1 MKAYW
6 QGTLSC
12 DLLTI
17 PVKLYAATTRQEPRF
32 HYLHAQC
39 RTPLEYIRQ
48 CPHCGIAVS
57 GEDVVR
63 GYEYEDSLVIVSEQE
78 LATLPRLQEEHVI
91 VLRQCVHA
99 HAVDPISF
107 DRAFY
112 VEPAAGAKK
121 AYALL
126 LAVFRE
132 AGVVAL
138 GTATL
143 REHERLIVL
152 RPAQEALV
160 LHTLFAPTEML
171 SPARLALPH
180 RPPHPAELRAA
191 QEWVARLSGVYVPEQ
206 WVDRTQE
213 ALSALVAR
221 KAKASA
227 NRVPAL
233 PGRARRKASSPL
245 PKAAA

>member
-17 PVKLYAATTRQEPRF
+17 PVKLYAAASRQEPRF

-39 RTPLEYIRQ
+39 RTPLEYVRQ
-48 CPHCGIAVS
+48 CPHCGRAVS
-57 GEDVVR
+57 GEDMVR
-63 GYEYEDSLVIVSEQE
+63 GYEYADSLVVVSDQDLGSLPQIQE
-78 LATLPRLQEEHVI
+78 PVI

-99 HAVDPISF
+99 HAVDPSSF

-112 VEPAAGAKK
+112 VEPGTGAKR

-126 LAVFRE
+126 VEVLHQ
-132 AGVVAL
+132 AGMVAL
-138 GTATL
+138 GTASL
-143 REHERLIVL
+143 REHDRSIVL
-152 RPAQEALV
+152 RPTQEALV
-160 LHTLFAPTEML
+160 LHTLFAPTDML
-171 SPARLALPH
+171 SPERLALPH
-180 RPPHPAELRAA
+180 RPPYPAEVRAA
-191 QEWVARLSGVYVPEQ
+191 QEWVARLSSVYVPEQ
-206 WVDRTQE
+206 RMDRSQE

-221 KAKASA
+221 KAKVRA
-227 NRVPAL
+227 NRVPVL
-233 PGRARRKASSPL
+233 PGHARRKSSSPL

>member
-17 PVKLYAATTRQEPRF
+17 PVKLYAAASRQEPRF

-39 RTPLEYIRQ
+39 RTPLEYVRH
-48 CPHCGIAVS
+48 CPYCGVAVS
-57 GEDVVR
+57 GEDTIR
-63 GYEYEDSLVIVSEQE
+63 GYEHEDALVIVSDQE
-78 LATLPRLQEEHVI
+78 LASLSQTKEPVI
-91 VLRQCVHA
+91 ALRQCVHA

-112 VEPAAGAKK
+112 VEPGTGAKRS
-121 AYALL
+121 YALL
-126 LAVFRE
+126 VEVLRQ
-132 AGVVAL
+132 AGMVAL
-138 GTATL
+138 GTANL
-143 REHERLIVL
+143 REHDRLIVL
-152 RPAQEALV
+152 RPAAGMLV
-160 LHTLFAPTEML
+160 LHTLFALTEML
-171 SPARLALPH
+171 SSERLALPH
-180 RPPHPAELRAA
+180 RPSHPSEIKAA
-191 QEWVARLSGVYVPEQ
+191 QEWVARLSGVYIPEQ
-206 WVDRTQE
+206 WMDRSQE
-213 ALSALVAR
+213 ALSTLVAR

-233 PGRARRKASSPL
+233 PGRARRKSSSPP

>member
-17 PVKLYAATTRQEPRF
+17 PVKLYAAVSRQEPRF

-39 RTPLEYIRQ
+39 RTPLEYVRH
-48 CPHCGIAVS
+48 CPHCGVAVS
-57 GEDVVR
+57 AEDIIR
-63 GYEYEDSLVIVSEQE
+63 GYEHEDALVIVSDQE
-78 LATLPRLQEEHVI
+78 LASLSQTKEPVI
-91 VLRQCVHA
+91 ALRQCVHA

-112 VEPAAGAKK
+112 VEPGTGAKRS
-121 AYALL
+121 YALL
-126 LAVFRE
+126 VEVLRQ
-132 AGVVAL
+132 AGMVAL
-138 GTATL
+138 GTANL
-143 REHERLIVL
+143 REHDRLIVL
-152 RPAQEALV
+152 RPAAGMLV

-171 SPARLALPH
+171 SSERLALPH
-180 RPPHPAELRAA
+180 RPSHPSEIKAA
-191 QEWVARLSGVYVPEQ
+191 QEWVARLSGVYIPEQ
-206 WVDRTQE
+206 WMDRSQE
-213 ALSALVAR
+213 ALSTLVAR

-233 PGRARRKASSPL
+233 PGRARRKSSSPP